1 MTLTTTSMK
10 AAAATVTAFALTLS
24 LSACGDQQDTAS
36 GGLST
41 AATAPGNA
49 TADAAAG
56 DTSEAVESDATEA
69 AASDK
74 EKADKKDK
82 KEPSASSSAKAKEST
97 KANPAPAGGAA
108 VPTIANPFENG
119 QIEVPTYQPIANGQA
134 GSEADRKQ
142 MEDVVR
148 KVTNPESFS
157 TWTRT
162 ILDNS
167 CAAVREPALEE
178 FERQGLT
185 LDMVEQMMRAQEAQ
199 GGTINIPKTDVKV
212 TDVRID
218 GNHASATVSTSNS
231 EGDASQVQLF
241 SPAGR
246 SRRAPPLR
254 RRAPPARRGAAEHTI
269 VPGRLVEY
277 WLLARRFRR
286 RGRR

>member
-1 MTLTTTSMK
+1 MTLTTTSKK
-10 AAAATVTAFALTLS
+10 AAAASLTALALALS
-24 LSACGDQQDTAS
+24 LSACGEKEDTAS

-41 AATAPGNA
+41 AATAPGAA
-49 TADAAAG
+49 TADVAAGETTDAVAAEETAAAEDTAKAEESKDGKESKEPKSSAAKTTSKAPANNQNPGAAAG
-56 DTSEAVESDATEA
+56 
-69 AASDK
+69 
-74 EKADKKDK
+74 
-82 KEPSASSSAKAKEST
+82 
-97 KANPAPAGGAA
+97 GA

-119 QIEVPTYQPIANGQA
+119 QVEIPTYEPITTGKE

-148 KVTNPESFS
+148 KVTNPDSFA

-167 CAAVREPALEE
+167 CAAVRQPALEE

-218 GNHASATVSTSNS
+218 GNRASATVSTSNS
-231 EGDASQVQLF
+231 EGNASQVQLF
-241 SPAGR
+241 AKEDGR
-246 SRRAPPLR
+246 WKVCN
-254 RRAPPARRGAAEHTI
+254 G
-269 VPGRLVEY
+269 
-277 WLLARRFRR
+277 
-286 RGRR
+286 

>member
-1 MTLTTTSMK
+1 MTLTTTSKK
-10 AAAATVTAFALTLS
+10 AAAASLTALALALS
-24 LSACGDQQDTAS
+24 LSACGEKEDTAS

-41 AATAPGNA
+41 AATAPGAA
-49 TADAAAG
+49 TADVAAGETTDAVASEETAAAE
-56 DTSEAVESDATEA
+56 DTA
-69 AASDK
+69 
-74 EKADKKDK
+74 KA
-82 KEPSASSSAKAKEST
+82 EETKAKES
-97 KANPAPAGGAA
+97 KAQKSSAAKTTSKAPANNQNPGAAAGGA

-119 QIEVPTYQPIANGQA
+119 QVEIPTYEPITTGKD

-148 KVTNPESFS
+148 KVTNPDSFA

-167 CAAVREPALEE
+167 CAAVRQPALEE

-218 GNHASATVSTSNS
+218 GNRASATVSTSNS
-231 EGDASQVQLF
+231 EGNASQVQLF
-241 SPAGR
+241 AKEDGR
-246 SRRAPPLR
+246 WKVCN
-254 RRAPPARRGAAEHTI
+254 G
-269 VPGRLVEY
+269 
-277 WLLARRFRR
+277 
-286 RGRR
+286 